1 MFGGVNMNLIAESIE
16 LGDYLNE
23 LPVVN
28 FSHELIKQRTRM
40 LFSDE
45 LNDIEKVKIA
55 YEYVRDEIA
64 QSLDIDSQYVPCKA
78 SDVLNYGEGVC
89 FAKANLLA
97 AILRSQTIPTGFC
110 YQRLLIQ
117 GNIENGYALHALNA
131 VFIPS
136 LNRWIRLDARGNKE
150 GHFGEFSINEEIL
163 PYKPNEKLGEKDY
176 PIIYTKPNIDAMR
189 VLERSTDAHKMY
201 RYDLPS
207 AILI

>member
-1 MFGGVNMNLIAESIE
+1 MNLIAESIE

-28 FSHELIKQRTRM
+28 FSHETIQNRART
-40 LFSDE
+40 LFTDD
-45 LNDIEKVKIA
+45 LDDIEKVRIA

-64 QSLDIDSQYVPCKA
+64 QSLDIDSKYVPCKA

-110 YQRLLIQ
+110 YQRILIQ
-117 GNIENGYALHALNA
+117 GKIENGYVLHALNA

-136 LNRWIRLDARGNKE
+136 LNRWIRLDARGNRE
-150 GHFGEFSINEEIL
+150 GYVGEFSIEQEIL

-176 PIIYTKPNIDAMR
+176 PIIYTKPNVDAMR
-189 VLERSTDAHKMY
+189 VLEKSTDAHKMY
-201 RYDLPS
+201 RHDLPS
-207 AILI
+207 AIKI